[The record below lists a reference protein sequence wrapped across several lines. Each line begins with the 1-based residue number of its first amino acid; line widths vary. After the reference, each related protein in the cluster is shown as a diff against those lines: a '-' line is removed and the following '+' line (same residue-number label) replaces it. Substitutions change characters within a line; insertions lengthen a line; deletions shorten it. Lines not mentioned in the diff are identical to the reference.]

1 MVIYLDTARTGQLLY
16 EVDALWIV
24 FRKDCSLV
32 GERARSQLRR
42 VREKLKAGGVE
53 RNGVFFSAYI
63 FDGQR
68 LFFSAVVLRRQF
80 ARERVWAGEKLND
93 SALAVWWR

>member
-1 MVIYLDTARTGQLLY
+1 MVKYLDTACAGQLLY

-24 FRKDCSLV
+24 LRKDGSLV

-53 RNGVFFSAYI
+53 RNGEFLSAYI
-63 FDGQR
+63 LDDHR
-68 LFFSAVVLRRQF
+68 LFFSVVVLRRQF
-80 ARERVWAGEKLND
+80 ARDRIWAGEKLND